1 MVQPCLEIINQA
13 FEFIASLLIAL
24 ESDNFSLQLWKY

>member
-13 FEFIASLLIAL
+13 FEFVASLLIAL
-24 ESDNFSLQLWKY
+24 ESEISHYS